1 MVRHRDLAHLLSSNT
16 VPKPLEVV
24 SIQLGIESITT
35 KILQIQSQ
43 LSELE
48 EELRAH
54 RAVLSPVRKLPLEI
68 LGEIFGLVVDPPL
81 DRDGRSQ
88 LLDLCLVCKTWRD
101 AAVLTHRL
109 WSRVSTVEY
118 PMPFKKITDWLSRSG
133 SIPRSFEVI
142 ADGRNDCTDVLSAC
156 KYTTV
161 ALAKM
166 LTDGPNLDHLSLDY
180 SGPQY
185 FRNLVEALHLSKGF
199 SESRTRPWDTVR
211 SLSLKFRTFW
221 NEPPNPSASS
231 FLHIP
236 SSVTSFHLHLPPLGA
251 EGIPRSMATTP
262 LHLPPDLLQRLTSL
276 TIHCDWDGLQ
286 VSTAL
291 MHCQNVEELTLSFD
305 GLVQFTDLNNPS
317 SGSFSRSEIVLPKL
331 RTLRFRSLSPHN
343 LDVFSFLTA
352 PVLNALDI
360 HFSIEDAEDR
370 LDSGQFD
377 FTQNIHEFIK
387 KRSKCE
393 DTFRSLSIRSA
404 YSTAW
409 ELIQLVEGLPS
420 ITNLTFADIDYA
432 DDDSILFYYNR
443 PTGLP
448 RLETLE
454 LLDVSRPDFFFQGL
468 INFVKSRQPPPSK
481 DGRTACDQPPDSLK
495 QLVLTYR
502 PEAHV
507 LEHGHDVSE
516 NVERLRRVYGV
527 SVDIGPLSFS
537 NA

>member
-1 MVRHRDLAHLLSSNT
+1 
-16 VPKPLEVV
+16 
-24 SIQLGIESITT
+24 
-35 KILQIQSQ
+35 
-43 LSELE
+43 
-48 EELRAH
+48 
-54 RAVLSPVRKLPLEI
+54 
-68 LGEIFGLVVDPPL
+68 
-81 DRDGRSQ
+81 
-88 LLDLCLVCKTWRD
+88 
-101 AAVLTHRL
+101 
-109 WSRVSTVEY
+109 
-118 PMPFKKITDWLSRSG
+118 MPFKKITDWLSRSG
-133 SIPRSFEVI
+133 SIPKSFEVI
-142 ADGRNDCTDVLSAC
+142 TDDRNDCSDVASAC

-161 ALAKM
+161 AMAKM
-166 LTDGPNLDHLSLDY
+166 LTDGPNLDHLSLEY
-180 SGPQY
+180 SGTQC
-185 FRNLVEALHLSKGF
+185 FRNLVETFHISKAF
-199 SESRTRPWDTVR
+199 SGSRTRPWDTVR

-221 NEPPNPSASS
+221 SEPPDPSASS

-236 SSVTSFHLHLPPLGA
+236 SSVTSLHLHLPPLGI
-251 EGIPRSMATTP
+251 EGRPASMTSTP
-262 LHLPPDLLQRLTSL
+262 LHLPPDLLQRLTSFS
-276 TIHCDWDGLQ
+276 IHCDWDGLQ

-291 MHCQNVEELTLSFD
+291 THCQNVEDLTLGFG
-305 GLVQFTDLNNPS
+305 GLVPFTDLNDPS
-317 SGSFSRSEIVLPKL
+317 SYSFSRSEIVLPKL

-343 LDVFSFLTA
+343 LDVFSFLTT

-360 HFSIEDAEDR
+360 HFSIENAEDR

-377 FTQNIHEFIK
+377 FTENIHKFIK

-420 ITNLTFADIDYA
+420 ITSLTFADIDFA
-432 DDDSILFYYNR
+432 DDDSILFYHNR

-454 LLDVSRPDFFFQGL
+454 LLEVSRPDFFFQGL
-468 INFVKSRQPPPSK
+468 MNFVKSRQPPPSK
-481 DGRTACDQPPDSLK
+481 DGKVAFDQPPDSLK

-502 PEAHV
+502 PEPHV

-527 SVDIGPLSFS
+527 SVNIGPLLFS